1 MTEDKPFYT
10 VTMARVYA
18 EQGNLEEA
26 KRVYRYLLEKEPGHR
41 DLVEALE
48 GLEARGRDTQVEDLL
63 PLFRQWM
70 DLVFRYNGMKK
81 LKKLNSFYSTLRRKE

>member
-1 MTEDKPFYT
+1 MTEDNPFYT

-26 KRVYRYLLEKEPGHR
+26 KRVYRYLLEKEPGRR
-41 DLVEALE
+41 DLVVSLE
-48 GLEARGRDTQVEDLL
+48 DLEARGRNTQIEDLL

-70 DLVFRYNGMKK
+70 DLVFRYNRMKK
-81 LKKLNSFYSTLRRKE
+81 LKKLNSVYSIYK

>member
-48 GLEARGRDTQVEDLL
+48 DLEARGRNTQIEDLL

-70 DLVFRYNGMKK
+70 DLVFRYNRM
-81 LKKLNSFYSTLRRKE
+81 KKLNSFYSTYK

>member
-1 MTEDKPFYT
+1 MTEDKSFYT
-10 VTMARVYA
+10 ATMARVYA

-48 GLEARGRDTQVEDLL
+48 DLEARGRNTRIEDLL

-70 DLVFRYNGMKK
+70 ELVFRYNRMKK
-81 LKKLNSFYSTLRRKE
+81 LKKLNSVYSTYK

>member
-26 KRVYRYLLEKEPGHR
+26 KLVYRYLLEKEPGHQ

-48 GLEARGRDTQVEDLL
+48 DLEARGRNTQIEDLL

-70 DLVFRYNGMKK
+70 DLVFRYNRMKK
-81 LKKLNSFYSTLRRKE
+81 LKKLNSVYSTYK